1 MLAYVL
7 RRIAATVPLL
17 LAALTLVFILVESA
31 PGDSA
36 DLFFG
41 DRPIPPEARRRIEAA
56 YGLDRPPAE
65 RYLRWIESAALRGEW
80 GWSVSR
86 SRPVSDVLAA
96 ALPRT
101 LALAGA
107 ALALH
112 LAAGTLLALLC
123 AWRRGSF
130 LDRALSAGSL
140 AVYSMPTFWLG
151 LMAILALS
159 YALPIFPP
167 SSTHSVGAETWPA
180 LRRIADLAWHVA
192 LPASVLGLAS
202 AASLARLL
210 RAGLLEALGEDFVRA
225 ARARG
230 AGGARVLVG
239 HALPNGLLP
248 TIGLLGLSLPIL
260 VSGSL
265 VTEVVFAWPGM
276 GRVAYEA
283 ILSKDVPLI
292 LACTL
297 VATLLVVVGSLLADL
312 ALAAADPRIRLGAR
326 GGAS

>member
-1 MLAYVL
+1 VLRYTL
-7 RRIAATVPLL
+7 RRIAGAVPLL
-17 LAALTLVFILVESA
+17 LAVLTLVFVLVESA
-31 PGDSA
+31 PGSSV

-41 DRPIPPEARRRIEAA
+41 DRPIPPEARRSIESA

-65 RYLRWIESAALRGEW
+65 RYLRWIGSVTLRGEW

-86 SRPVSDVLAA
+86 SKPVTDVLAS

-101 LALAGA
+101 IALAGA

-112 LAAGTLLALLC
+112 LVAGTILALLC
-123 AWRRGSF
+123 AWRRGRL
-130 LDRALSAGSL
+130 LDRVLSAGSL
-140 AVYSMPTFWLG
+140 ALYSMPTFWLG
-151 LMAILALS
+151 LMAILVLS
-159 YALPIFPP
+159 YALPLFPP
-167 SSTHSVGAETWPA
+167 SSTHSVGADAWPVW
-180 LRRIADLAWHVA
+180 RRIADLAWHLA
-192 LPASVLGLAS
+192 LPASVLGIAS
-202 AASLARLL
+202 AASLSRLL
-210 RAGLLEALGEDFVRA
+210 RAGLLDALGEDFVRA

-248 TIGLLGLSLPIL
+248 AIGLLGLSLPIL

-292 LACTL
+292 LACTF
-297 VATLLVVVGSLLADL
+297 VATALVVAGSLVSDL
-312 ALAAADPRIRLGAR
+312 AAAAADPRIRLGAR
-326 GGAS
+326 GDAR